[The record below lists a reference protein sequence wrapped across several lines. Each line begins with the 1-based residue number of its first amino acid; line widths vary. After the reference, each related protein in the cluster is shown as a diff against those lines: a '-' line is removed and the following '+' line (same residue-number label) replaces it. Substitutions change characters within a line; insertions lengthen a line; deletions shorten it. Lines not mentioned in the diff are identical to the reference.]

1 MAMGMASKT
10 AGDWAFRAFTT
21 GLACGTLYFA
31 YGFSVNVYRGISW
44 HKAHVSKMSNFKPQ
58 VGNFNFSQTP
68 ENREGSSHKASP
80 VTQNCVAILNPTYYF
95 SCQMLNM
102 NIRICSSMVT

>member
-1 MAMGMASKT
+1 LLSEKSILEAQREKFEREKIGGRETQKKEKEIEMAMGMASKT

-44 HKAHVSKMSNFKPQ
+44 HKAHKI
-58 VGNFNFSQTP
+58 
-68 ENREGSSHKASP
+68 EKA
-80 VTQNCVAILNPTYYF
+80 APTK
-95 SCQMLNM
+95 QAP
-102 NIRICSSMVT
+102 